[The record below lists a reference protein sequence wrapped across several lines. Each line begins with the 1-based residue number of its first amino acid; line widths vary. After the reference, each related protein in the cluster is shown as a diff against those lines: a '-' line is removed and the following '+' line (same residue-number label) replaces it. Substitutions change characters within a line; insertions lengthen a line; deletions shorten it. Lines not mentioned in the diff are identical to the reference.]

1 MRLHSLWN
9 KNNYERKDNGVMLR
23 RTKKTIGVCLLVM
36 SMLTLGACSK
46 EEKSS
51 QGVDNK
57 PATDATRVME
67 EDKEKTTPEENN
79 IGSEDKAQTADKDQT
94 ADNKDN
100 RSEQETDTPAKND
113 TNNEGGSSVA
123 VDDTIPVLDAME
135 LKEEWKNDQVFTLAD
150 PAPWNL
156 EELKKVVDV
165 NDPRSVAAYWVWS
178 VNRLTDNYDD
188 GMEMMKYLFADIEV
202 FGTGYT
208 EGGVSGKA
216 GWDSYFNERLTDSS
230 YRWLPRAYFN
240 GGTKENGYK
249 PARPLSL
256 ELYYNNT
263 NTETINAQTLDQLG
277 RLNIVYWVQSY
288 AGGNQVNI
296 TLSRFDG
303 TNRWYVT
310 SGTSSTA
317 LFYQQPATAKA
328 KEIPNDDSTQQEHD
342 AFYR

>member
-1 MRLHSLWN
+1 MRLKSLWN
-9 KNNYERKDNGVMLR
+9 KKEFTGKKDGALLR
-23 RTKKTIGVCLLVM
+23 HTTKTLGALLLVM
-36 SMLTLGACSK
+36 CMFTLGACSK
-46 EEKSS
+46 DEKSS
-51 QGVDNK
+51 STVDNK
-57 PATDATRVME
+57 TKTDATRVL
-67 EDKEKTTPEENN
+67 EDKEETTPVTQNDENK
-79 IGSEDKAQTADKDQT
+79 EDEQTSDQGADT
-94 ADNKDN
+94 
-100 RSEQETDTPAKND
+100 EKN
-113 TNNEGGSSVA
+113 TNNDGGSSVA
-123 VDDTIPVLDAME
+123 VDDSIPMLDAME
-135 LKEEWKNDQVFTLAD
+135 LKEEWKKDQIVTLAD

-178 VNRLTDNYDD
+178 VNRLTDQYDD

-202 FGTGYT
+202 FGSGYT

-230 YRWLPRAYFN
+230 YRWLPRAYFE
-240 GGTKENGYK
+240 GCTKDNGYK
-249 PARPLSL
+249 PVRPLSL

-296 TLSRFDG
+296 TLSRFEG

-310 SGTSSTA
+310 SGTSSSA
-317 LFYQQPATAKA
+317 LFYQQPAAAGT
-328 KEIPNDDSTQQEHD
+328 KEIPNDDSTKQEHD
-342 AFYR
+342 AFYQ